1 MNKEKKP
8 CNHQPAVIGDLD
20 EEAARSQRVITLE
33 QSVLEENDLVAA
45 GNRALFAKEG
55 IHVLNLISSPGAG
68 KTSLLVET
76 LLRLRGELRCA
87 VIEGD
92 QQTAHDAQRIA
103 ETGAPVI
110 QINTRGGCHLNAAQ
124 VREALEHL
132 PLEGL
137 DLLFIENVGNLV
149 CPSSF
154 DLGENE
160 KTVIMSVTE
169 GEDKPV
175 KYPQA
180 FSLARLMVL
189 TKVDLLPHLRFDLDL
204 CKEFACRTNPQIEI
218 VESSVFEEEGLG
230 PWLDALWRRVVPG

>member
-1 MNKEKKP
+1 MSEEMKP
-8 CNHQPAVIGDLD
+8 SRRPGEISGLD
-20 EEAARSQRVITLE
+20 EEAARGLRVITLE
-33 QSVLEENDLVAA
+33 QNVLEENELVAA
-45 GNRALFAKEG
+45 QNRALFNRQG

-76 LLRLRGELRCA
+76 LRRLRGELRCA

-103 ETGAPVI
+103 ETGAPVV

-124 VREALEHL
+124 VRNALEHL
-132 PLEGL
+132 PLDSL
-137 DLLFIENVGNLV
+137 DLIFIENVGNLV

-160 KTVIMSVTE
+160 KIVIMSITE
-169 GEDKPV
+169 GEDKSV

-180 FSLARLMVL
+180 FNLARLMVL
-189 TKVDLLPHLRFDLDL
+189 TKIDLLPHLRFDLEL
-204 CKEFACRTNPQIEI
+204 CKEFAYRVNPQIEI
-218 VESSVFEEEGLG
+218 LKTSVFDESGLET
-230 PWLDALWRRVVPG
+230 WLDALRKRVAR